1 MAARPPPVVLEPTEE
16 LPPLPQFESEDI
28 RRQVFTHRS
37 FHGRPNHIFEDH
49 PDDPAPDNEKLEH
62 VGDTVLSLVV
72 TTLMNEM
79 YPTLRVGPS
88 TVIIF
93 SSFST
98 QGLISFQKMR
108 ALIVN
113 NATLANIAVRYNLP
127 NDLRLHPAQAVALKA
142 SANVQ
147 ADLFE
152 SYIGGLHQDRGFEV
166 VQRWLRDL
174 FRPYAVSA
182 YRIVRT
188 QHGLLADSQPPRSHK
203 SSDDQNVPSR
213 SPFGDVNRDMTMTTV
228 GHLAL
233 FNQHIQ
239 RSNQPVE
246 WIYDSTNPEVDPS
259 AQGDIQ
265 LLKPEMMK
273 GMKATTIWSVR
284 VIVNGKC
291 LGKGRGGTKKLA
303 RNEAAKLGLKS
314 LGIHV

>member
-1 MAARPPPVVLEPTEE
+1 MWDELNGSRSPQVVLEPTEE
-16 LPPLPQFESEDI
+16 LPPLPQFQSEDI

-37 FHGRPNHIFEDH
+37 FYGRPNHIFEDH

-88 TVIIF
+88 T
-93 SSFST
+93 
-98 QGLISFQKMR
+98 KMR

-113 NATLANIAVRYNLP
+113 NATLANIALRYNLP

-152 SYIGGLHQDRGFEV
+152 SYVGGLHQDRGFEV
-166 VQRWLRDL
+166 VQHWLRDL

-188 QHGLLADSQPPRSHK
+188 QHGLSADSQAPRSHK
-203 SSDDQNVPSR
+203 SLDDQNVPSR

-239 RSNQPVE
+239 KSNQPVE
-246 WIYDSTNPEVDPS
+246 WIYDSTN
-259 AQGDIQ
+259 
-265 LLKPEMMK
+265 PEMMK

-303 RNEAAKLGLKS
+303 RNEAAKLGLTS

>member
-1 MAARPPPVVLEPTEE
+1 MGDELNGSRSPPVVLEPTEE

-88 TVIIF
+88 T
-93 SSFST
+93 
-98 QGLISFQKMR
+98 KMR

-152 SYIGGLHQDRGFEV
+152 SYVGGLHQDRGFEV

-188 QHGLLADSQPPRSHK
+188 QHGLLADSQPPRFHK
-203 SSDDQNVPSR
+203 SLDDQNIPSR

-284 VIVNGKC
+284 VMVNGKC

>member
-1 MAARPPPVVLEPTEE
+1 MRDELNGSRSPQVVLEPTEE
-16 LPPLPQFESEDI
+16 LPPLPQFQSEDI

-37 FHGRPNHIFEDH
+37 FYGRPNHIFEDH

-88 TVIIF
+88 T
-93 SSFST
+93 
-98 QGLISFQKMR
+98 KMR

-152 SYIGGLHQDRGFEV
+152 SYVGGLHQDRGFEV

-188 QHGLLADSQPPRSHK
+188 QHGLSADSQPPRSHK
-203 SSDDQNVPSR
+203 SLDDQNVPSR

-239 RSNQPVE
+239 KSNQPVE
-246 WIYDSTNPEVDPS
+246 WIYDSTN
-259 AQGDIQ
+259 
-265 LLKPEMMK
+265 PEMMK

-303 RNEAAKLGLKS
+303 RNEAAKLGLTS